1 MNRIVSFECSGEEAA
16 QWAQRRLGQRG
27 LHVVRSFDL
36 LGSESDACSCP
47 YHGTPRCTCQYSVL
61 LVYPAAGS
69 PAVVTVHGHE
79 SHTRLE
85 IVVDANVAPDVELV
99 DLIRETLVETSVG
112 LWRPSPAPL
121 PEAGASTG

>member
-1 MNRIVSFECSGEEAA
+1 MNLVVSLECSGEDAA
-16 QWAQRRLGQRG
+16 QWAQRSLGQRG

-61 LVYPAAGS
+61 LVYPAAGP

-85 IVVDANVAPDVELV
+85 IVVDANSPPNA
-99 DLIRETLVETSVG
+99 DLIDKVLETLAETSVACNG
-112 LWRPSPAPL
+112 LPSDL
-121 PEAGASTG
+121 VPEAGTSPA